1 MTIQTPINADP
12 LYAELVTVAE
22 KDGAASMLTVLAES
36 LRKRKRWHAL
46 FDLRLMQAR
55 LAFGL
60 SLVGDTTQLLP
71 EMRQR
76 LDERSLEACR
86 EVGWPL
92 LEEGHVAAGWI
103 YLRAAV
109 EPAEIQ
115 EKLRL
120 LAARV
125 RQQALDAPNADAL
138 LTDEKTAE
146 TVQEMINL
154 ALWEGVDPALGLS
167 LLLEKNGTCNAITA
181 YEQAVSR
188 LPATAQKPAASVIID
203 HLYHEV
209 REALAADLGDRGHVE
224 LGTDSAV
231 GHSLAQLLKVGTGL
245 ADDQSTRALYVD
257 VSHLQSVL
265 RIARVCT
272 DPKAIQNAWE
282 LACYAC
288 CLPAEV
294 VYPGEPPFENVG
306 VASRYF
312 FGAQLGHDREQ
323 ALAFFRRAAAT
334 ARLEESG
341 TLPADTLVL
350 LLWRLGR
357 PAEAL
362 HAALQRPCDDAM
374 PSTLQATVSLPSLVE
389 LAHAGQAWQMLR
401 EACCARGDEI
411 TFAATLADEMK

>member
-125 RQQALDAPNADAL
+125 RQQALDAPNTDAL

-167 LLLEKNGTCNAITA
+167 LLLEKTF
-181 YEQAVSR
+181 S
-188 LPATAQKPAASVIID
+188 
-203 HLYHEV
+203 
-209 REALAADLGDRGHVE
+209 DLG
-224 LGTDSAV
+224 GTPPCAAILSLLFGKTFSAAGIILSLFVSFSPFV
-231 GHSLAQLLKVGTGL
+231 GKTF
-245 ADDQSTRALYVD
+245 
-257 VSHLQSVL
+257 
-265 RIARVCT
+265 
-272 DPKAIQNAWE
+272 
-282 LACYAC
+282 
-288 CLPAEV
+288 PA
-294 VYPGEPPFENVG
+294 
-306 VASRYF
+306 
-312 FGAQLGHDREQ
+312 
-323 ALAFFRRAAAT
+323 
-334 ARLEESG
+334 
-341 TLPADTLVL
+341 
-350 LLWRLGR
+350 
-357 PAEAL
+357 
-362 HAALQRPCDDAM
+362 
-374 PSTLQATVSLPSLVE
+374 
-389 LAHAGQAWQMLR
+389 
-401 EACCARGDEI
+401 
-411 TFAATLADEMK
+411 